1 MGRTADDL
9 APDRDESS
17 AEPGSAPVSPVSG
30 PFAGAGSPRRREQER
45 TLAHRV
51 GSWLAWWLVLMA
63 LWIVLDYSVDIA
75 ELLVGA
81 GVAAVGAFA
90 AELVGH
96 QTDSHFRVRIRWLIP
111 LLRLPSQVISDTIIV
126 FVALGRLL
134 IRGEQPASGFLEVPK
149 AWGDE
154 SPEGVSR
161 RVLLLGATS
170 VDRERDVMV
179 VHHLV
184 LPAGAT
190 R

>member
-1 MGRTADDL
+1 M
-9 APDRDESS
+9 P
-17 AEPGSAPVSPVSG
+17 PVSG
-30 PFAGAGSPRRREQER
+30 PLAGAGDPRRRAQER
-45 TLAHRV
+45 ALAGRV
-51 GSWLAWWLVLMA
+51 GSWLVWWVLLMA
-63 LWIVLDYSVDIA
+63 LWIALDYSLEAA

-96 QTDSHFRVRIRWLIP
+96 QTGLHFRIRIRWLIP
-111 LLRLPSQVISDTIIV
+111 LWRLPGQVIRDTVIV

-134 IRGEQPASGFLEVPK
+134 IRGDQPASGFLEVPK

-161 RVLLLGATS
+161 RVLLVGATS
-170 VDRERDVMV
+170 VAPNTIVAGMDRERDVMV

-184 LPAGAT
+184 LPARQAA